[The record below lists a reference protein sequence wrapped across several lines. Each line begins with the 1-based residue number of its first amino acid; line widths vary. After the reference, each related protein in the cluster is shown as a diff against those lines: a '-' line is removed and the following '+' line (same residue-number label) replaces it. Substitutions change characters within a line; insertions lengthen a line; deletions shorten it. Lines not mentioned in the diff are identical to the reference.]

1 MRYSRIG
8 WWAVAAAVAVG
19 LTTTVVA
26 TATGAAGRDVLS
38 EDGVADALA
47 AVQRAPAAPAP
58 VGRTDTSVGADTY
71 RAGDEKLLQTTGG
84 DIVVSCDAGALAI
97 HSVAPKPGYRV
108 LMLELGRDSLRSVGS
123 RNDKWF
129 AMPKLTGRGGSIRV
143 RIGSSNFAVI
153 FDKASSEVSVRV
165 AVSCANGEPTAKESE
180 VVKNFGAGK
189 G

>member
-1 MRYSRIG
+1 MRYSRIALWTG
-8 WWAVAAAVAVG
+8 TAAVAIAV
-19 LTTTVVA
+19 TTTAVG
-26 TATGAAGRDVLS
+26 TTTGALGAGRDVLT
-38 EDGVADALA
+38 EDGVAAALA
-47 AVQRAPAAPAP
+47 AAPSKQDVARDQAPPDA
-58 VGRTDTSVGADTY
+58 Y
-71 RAGDEKLLQTTGG
+71 RDGDEKVLTTSAG
-84 DIVVSCDAGALAI
+84 DVVASCTDDKLTI
-97 HSVAPKPGYRV
+97 HSLAPKPGYRV